1 MEGHTAPVQEIGQ
14 ARATR
19 GGGLLQDADL
29 PPPEEMCSICHDE
42 FTMPCQANCSH
53 WFCGESGCLPVCL
66 NGFTELLTSI
76 VLGGWSAKDLQC

>member
-1 MEGHTAPVQEIGQ
+1 VEGHTAPVQEMGQ

-53 WFCGESGCLPVCL
+53 WFCGESGRFLVFLNDCIRLLRHFL
-66 NGFTELLTSI
+66 NGLTR
-76 VLGGWSAKDLQC
+76 VLRYL

>member
-1 MEGHTAPVQEIGQ
+1 VERHTAPVQEIGQ
-14 ARATR
+14 APATR

-53 WFCGESGCLPVCL
+53 WFCGESLSSRSRL
-66 NGFTELLTSI
+66 YRITKKLS
-76 VLGGWSAKDLQC
+76 